1 MALIEWNIRRIIRKG
16 DSYIYCLNIFFERSV
31 LIMLTEQNK
40 SQRPFRKQYSGAIDT
55 IPLPENLEEHI
66 QLVMKKVAPVVDQI
80 IADDM

>member
-1 MALIEWNIRRIIRKG
+1 
-16 DSYIYCLNIFFERSV
+16 
-31 LIMLTEQNK
+31 MLTEQNK